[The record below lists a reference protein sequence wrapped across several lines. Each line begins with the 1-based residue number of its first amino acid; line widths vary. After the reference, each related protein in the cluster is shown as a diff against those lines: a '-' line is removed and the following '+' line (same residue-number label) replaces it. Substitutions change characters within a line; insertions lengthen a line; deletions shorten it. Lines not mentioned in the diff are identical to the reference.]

1 MLKPTKYFFQF
12 RRLLWCCVLS
22 TSATSSAW
30 ADNGLNWKNGSDLLA
45 VGLPALAAGAAW
57 GQQDAEGIKQLTLSM
72 ASTVGAAELLKRTV
86 KATRPDGS
94 DDKSFPSGHTAVAF
108 AAVRFMDK
116 RYAQQVAPYR
126 PWLYA
131 AAGLTGLAR
140 VEADQHYWRDVA
152 AGAVLGWGAATWWA
166 EPIQGGQL
174 TVLPS
179 SRGLAMFWQRAW

>member
-1 MLKPTKYFFQF
+1 MGTA
-12 RRLLWCCVLS
+12 C
-22 TSATSSAW
+22 
-30 ADNGLNWKNGSDLLA
+30 ADNGLGWKNGSDLLA

-57 GQQDAEGIKQLTLSM
+57 GQQDTEGMKQLTLTL

-86 KATRPDGS
+86 KSTRPDGS

-108 AAVRFMDK
+108 AAVRFMDQ
-116 RYAQQVAPYR
+116 RYASQVTPYR

-152 AGAVLGWGAATWWA
+152 AGAFIGWGAATWLT
-166 EPIQGGQL
+166 EPVQGGQL
-174 TVLPS
+174 AVLPA
-179 SRGLAMFWQRAW
+179 SRGVAVFWQRGW